1 MSLVSLFFIITILS
15 ISSFNFSN
23 TDDLILQ
30 KYKEEISELQLKN
43 KISACV
49 VLVRNSLEAGNDNVK
64 SLIKNSKFDKEDT
77 YNYVTLLMIS
87 QCTKTINEDEISQIL
102 SPENILNHQSKF
114 NKLIHIKSEINDLKY
129 SEDMIK
135 IQNEL
140 KSSANSEA
148 NENKHIIEEDE
159 LDLLGYKIG
168 QADTYSNILLL
179 IGVFITFSLIT
190 FGLFSLYKKQKGR
203 EQGKKKRKSK
213 EE

>member
-1 MSLVSLFFIITILS
+1 MSLVSLSFIIAIIS
-15 ISSFNFSN
+15 FSSFNFSN
-23 TDDLILQ
+23 TDDLVLQ
-30 KYKEEISELQLKN
+30 KYKDEISELQLKN

-49 VLVRNSLEAGNDNVK
+49 VLVRNSLETGNDNVK
-64 SLIKNSKFDKEDT
+64 SLIKNSRFDKEDT
-77 YNYVTLLMIS
+77 YNYVSLLMIT
-87 QCTKTINEDEISQIL
+87 QCSKTINEDEISQIL

-114 NKLIHIKSEINDLKY
+114 DKLILLSNDITNLKY
-129 SEDMIK
+129 DDEMIK

-148 NENKHIIEEDE
+148 NEIKHIIEEDE

-168 QADTYSNILLL
+168 QVDTYSNIFLL
-179 IGVFITFSLIT
+179 IGVFITFSLIA
-190 FGLFSLYKKQKGR
+190 FGLYSLYKKQKGR